1 MDKVIV
7 TGMLV
12 VGAVTAAA
20 VVIMTIG
27 PSIGSSS
34 SSVLESQGESALRI
48 RTSIEII
55 AVASNSGGTEVDGF
69 IKNIGVAT
77 IDAIEKSDVFLKEDG
92 NRFDAISY
100 NNNGATLTWSGDLEE
115 QGLSWSRGDTLHIE
129 ISLSG
134 SDVIDADKDYVLQ
147 FFTPNGAK
155 SEKTFSR

>member
-20 VVIMTIG
+20 VVIVTIG

-134 SDVIDADKDYVLQ
+134 SDVIDVDKDYVLQ